1 LRDWPYDTSAAEP
14 IGDCA
19 KSSKQ
24 QAWEIRRVFLLLLC
38 IGMPSSYFQE
48 EGFLF
53 SKKGEIH
60 MIEFQNLKKVY
71 ESGGQ
76 QVAALN
82 GIDLKINKGE
92 IFGVIGFS
100 GAGKSSLIRCVNL
113 LERPTS
119 GSVIVDGHNLTS
131 MSVKEVREI
140 KKNIGMVF
148 QHFNLL
154 NSKTVFANV
163 AMPLTLAKVPKDAVK
178 KRVQELL
185 EFVGLADK
193 ADYYPDQLSGGQ
205 KQRVGIARALATQPS
220 ILLCDEATSA
230 LDPQT
235 TSSILQLLKKI
246 NNEYNIT
253 ILIITHEM
261 AVIREICDRVAVIE
275 AGKIIEEGTVF
286 DVFSAPKTQT
296 AKNFVSTV
304 MNDQLPD
311 SIKEIIQ
318 KHDGMQR
325 IFRINFVG
333 STAGQPLLS
342 QLAKQFDIHIN
353 VLFGNITELQG
364 TPFGNLIVE
373 FQGSDKEVIRALTYI
388 NQKNISIKEVV
399 AHAS

>member
-1 LRDWPYDTSAAEP
+1 
-14 IGDCA
+14 
-19 KSSKQ
+19 
-24 QAWEIRRVFLLLLC
+24 
-38 IGMPSSYFQE
+38 
-48 EGFLF
+48 
-53 SKKGEIH
+53 

-76 QVAALN
+76 QVHALN

-119 GSVIVDGHNLTS
+119 GKVIVDGHELTS
-131 MSVKEVREI
+131 LSVKEVREI

-163 AMPLTLAKVPKDAVK
+163 AMPLTLAKLPKEQIK
-178 KRVQELL
+178 KRVYELL
-185 EFVGLADK
+185 EFVGLEDK

-205 KQRVGIARALATQPS
+205 KQRIGIARALATQPS

-246 NNEYNIT
+246 NKEYNIT

-261 AVIREICDRVAVIE
+261 SVIREICDKVAVIE
-275 AGKIIEEGTVF
+275 GGEIIEEGSVF
-286 DVFSAPKTQT
+286 DVFSAPQTQT
-296 AKNFVSTV
+296 ARNFVSTV

-311 SIKEIIQ
+311 SINELIQ
-318 KHDGMQR
+318 KHEGMQK

-333 STAGQPLLS
+333 NSAGQPLLS
-342 QLAKQFDIHIN
+342 ELAKQFDIDIN

-373 FQGSDKEVIRALTYI
+373 FQGADDEIKKVLAYVNE
-388 NQKNISIKEVV
+388 KNISIKEVI

>member
-1 LRDWPYDTSAAEP
+1 MIDFQDLR
-14 IGDCA
+14 
-19 KSSKQ
+19 
-24 QAWEIRRVFLLLLC
+24 
-38 IGMPSSYFQE
+38 
-48 EGFLF
+48 
-53 SKKGEIH
+53 
-60 MIEFQNLKKVY
+60 KVY

-76 QVAALN
+76 QVAAIN
-82 GIDLKINKGE
+82 GIDLAIERGE

-119 GSVIVDGHNLTS
+119 GKVIVDGHDLTS
-131 MSVKEVREI
+131 LSPKEVREV
-140 KKNIGMVF
+140 KRNIGMVF

-163 AMPLTLAKVPKDAVK
+163 AMPLTLAKLPKEQIR
-178 KRVQELL
+178 KRVAELL

-193 ADYYPDQLSGGQ
+193 ADKYPDQLSGGQ

-246 NNEYNIT
+246 NAEYNIT

-261 AVIREICDRVAVIE
+261 TVIREICDRVAVIE
-275 AGKIIEEGTVF
+275 AGKIIEEGSVF
-286 DVFSAPKTQT
+286 NVFSAPKTQT
-296 AKNFVSTV
+296 AQNFVSSV
-304 MNDQLPD
+304 MNDSIPD
-311 SIKEIIQ
+311 SVKKLVEKNDGKE
-318 KHDGMQR
+318 R

-333 STAGQPLLS
+333 ESAGQPLLS
-342 QLAKQFDIHIN
+342 RLAKKFDIDIN

-364 TPFGNLIVE
+364 IPFGNLVVE
-373 FQGSDKEVIRALTYI
+373 FQGTDQEVQRALMYI
-388 NQKNISIKEVV
+388 HQEKVSIKEVK

>member
-1 LRDWPYDTSAAEP
+1 
-14 IGDCA
+14 
-19 KSSKQ
+19 
-24 QAWEIRRVFLLLLC
+24 
-38 IGMPSSYFQE
+38 
-48 EGFLF
+48 
-53 SKKGEIH
+53 

-82 GIDLKINKGE
+82 GINLKINKGE

-119 GSVIVDGHNLTS
+119 GKVIVDGHELTS
-131 MSVKEVREI
+131 LSVKEVREI

-163 AMPLTLAKVPKDAVK
+163 AMPLTLAKVPKNAIRE
-178 KRVQELL
+178 RVYELL

-205 KQRVGIARALATQPS
+205 KQRIGIARALATQPS

-246 NNEYNIT
+246 NKEYNIT

-296 AKNFVSTV
+296 AKNFVSSV

-311 SIKEIIQ
+311 SIKDIINNHAGVQ
-318 KHDGMQR
+318 KV
-325 IFRINFVG
+325 FRINFVG
-333 STAGQPLLS
+333 GSAGQPLLS
-342 QLAKQFDIHIN
+342 ELAKQFDIHIN

-364 TPFGNLIVE
+364 IPFGNLIVE

-388 NQKNISIKEVV
+388 NQKNISIKEVK